1 MDKSTGDTRD
11 QQLIR
16 DYEFH
21 NAVELFLAGLEHSV
35 KLFSLRDCARES
47 VKDESTE
54 ASHVSMGRAL
64 WYSIQKDNKRVQ
76 RVTVAKTR
84 DVVRMCKS
92 YVPIL
97 ASLVVLELILD
108 DTNHDVVAH
117 KTSGIHNLLGLNT
130 ESRLSCDLLSQQVTS
145 RQMADTEFISDVG
158 SLGTLA
164 CTVVS
169 VHICSREAI
178 CS

>member
-1 MDKSTGDTRD
+1 MDKSTGDTGD

-35 KLFSLRDCARES
+35 KLFSLRNCARES
-47 VKDESTE
+47 VKDESME
-54 ASHVSMGRAL
+54 SDVNMGRGV